1 MENLIPINELINL
14 LELNPLPGE
23 GGYFKQHYA
32 SADKIDSA
40 ALSSRYKN
48 KGVRAVS
55 GAIYYLITPDN
66 FSAMHKLR
74 TDELWHFY
82 YGDSAEQLC
91 LYPDGHF
98 DLVKIGVDFT
108 GGERPVHNTPA
119 GVWQGIKLAAGGRYA
134 LFGTTMAPIY
144 DDSDFIIGN
153 KEELATQYPD
163 ASELIR
169 GFFNE

>member
-1 MENLIPINELINL
+1 MENLIPLKELIDI
-14 LELNPLPGE
+14 LELEPLPWE

-40 ALSSRYKN
+40 ALSSRYEN
-48 KGVRAVS
+48 EGVRAVS

-66 FSAMHKLR
+66 FSTMHKLR

-91 LYPDGHF
+91 LYPDGRA
-98 DLVKIGVDFT
+98 DLVKIGVNFAA
-108 GGERPVHNTPA
+108 GERPVHNTPA
-119 GVWQGIKLAAGGRYA
+119 GVWQGTRLAAGGRYA

-153 KEELATQYPD
+153 VDEISNLYPE
-163 ASELIR
+163 ASELIK

>member
-1 MENLIPINELINL
+1 MENLIPIKELINL

-23 GGYFKQHYA
+23 GGFFKQHYA

-40 ALSSRYKN
+40 ALSSRYEN
-48 KGVRAVS
+48 EGVRAVS

-91 LYPDGHF
+91 LYPDGQF
-98 DLVKIGVDFT
+98 DLVKIGVDFAQD
-108 GGERPVHNTPA
+108 ERPVHNIPA
-119 GVWQGIKLAAGGRYA
+119 GVWQGTRLAAGGRYA

-144 DDSDFIIGN
+144 DDSDFILGN
-153 KEELATQYPD
+153 KEELAIQYPD
-163 ASELIR
+163 VLELISE
-169 GFFNE
+169 FFNE

>member
-1 MENLIPINELINL
+1 MENLIPIEELIKL
-14 LELNPLPGE
+14 LELNPLPKE
-23 GGYFKQHYA
+23 GGFFKQHYA
-32 SADKIDSA
+32 SADKIDTS
-40 ALSSRYKN
+40 ALSSRYTK
-48 KGVRAVS
+48 KEVRAVS
-55 GAIYYLITPDN
+55 GAIYYLITSDN

-98 DLVKIGVDFT
+98 ELVKIGVDFN
-108 GGERPVHNTPA
+108 GGERPVHNTSA
-119 GVWQGIKLAAGGRYA
+119 GVWQGTRLAAGGRYA

-153 KEELATQYPD
+153 KEDLAIQYPD